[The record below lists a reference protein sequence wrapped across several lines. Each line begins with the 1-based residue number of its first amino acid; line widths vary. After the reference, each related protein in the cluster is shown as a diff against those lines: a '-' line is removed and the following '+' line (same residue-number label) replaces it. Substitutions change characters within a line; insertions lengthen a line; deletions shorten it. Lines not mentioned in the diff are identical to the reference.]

1 MMNLTDSQ
9 FEATRVYHDFNSLA
23 QLKSKGRDDSPEAIR
38 EAARQFESVFV
49 KMMLKSMRD
58 ANAAIIDEPL
68 FDSQQMDMY
77 RDMYDDQLSLHL
89 SSSGSGLGL
98 TDVLVQQLTGN
109 PGASVQS
116 KKPEHLFNP
125 IVVSKA
131 QAYITK
137 PEQSKE
143 IASTGMDSEKPGP
156 TLEKSIVEEVST
168 VSEERGPDFSTP
180 VAFVHSLWGYAEKA
194 AKRLQMDPKV
204 LIAQAALETGW
215 GKHVMRT
222 DQGASSNN
230 LFGIK
235 ANHDWEGKN
244 IQVNSLE
251 LENGSL
257 SKKSSAFRVYNSYA
271 DSFTDYTRFITS
283 KTRYQNA
290 RDAASDPEKY
300 MQELQSAGYATDPD
314 YAQKIGQIYNSP
326 IMNSAIRTLVDS
338 AE

>member
-1 MMNLTDSQ
+1 MNLSDSQ
-9 FEATRVYHDFNSLA
+9 FEATRVYHDFNGLA

-77 RDMYDDQLSLHL
+77 RDMYDDQLTLHL
-89 SSSGSGLGL
+89 SSSGSGVGL

-116 KKPEHLFNP
+116 KKPEPVFNP
-125 IVVSKA
+125 AIVSKA
-131 QAYITK
+131 QTSMTK

-143 IASTGMDSEKPGP
+143 VVSTGVDSVMPGP
-156 TLEKSIVEEVST
+156 ALEKSEVEGVNT
-168 VSEERGPDFSTP
+168 VKEERGPDFSTP

-194 AKRLQMDPKV
+194 AKKLQVDPKV
-204 LIAQAALETGW
+204 LMAQAALETGW

-222 DQGASSNN
+222 EQGTSSNN

-235 ANHDWEGKN
+235 ASHGWEGDKTL
-244 IQVNSLE
+244 VNSLE

-257 SKKSSAFRVYNSYA
+257 SKKSSAFRVYNSFA
-271 DSFTDYTRFITS
+271 DSFIDYSRFIMS

-314 YAQKIGQIYNSP
+314 YAHKIGKIYNSP
-326 IMNSAIRTLVDS
+326 IMNSAIKTLVDS
-338 AE
+338 DE